1 VTVCLLFAFLNS
13 KERTYLTLQ
22 DLITLKEHLQLS
34 LLIKLLQHLITILS
48 YEEIWQTLNQNQNH
62 HKEEEHMLL
71 QNFHASF

>member
-1 VTVCLLFAFLNS
+1 VTVCLLCAFLNS

-62 HKEEEHMLL
+62 HKEEHMLL